1 MSVFTIKRF
10 VGFLFIILCI
20 IALDQ
25 SLKEWVVTHLRY
37 NDEMPIIDGILHL
50 RHTQNPGVVLGIPI
64 HGFKYIRLVFLGF
77 KILLLILF
85 FLYIFAP
92 ERHEKFIKTK
102 IVAGAFLIGGGLS
115 NCLDWMF
122 NGFLYNGVLCHD
134 APFKFGYGTVV
145 DMFVLPFTYFQTP
158 FSWPILGGIRGCFPI
173 FNIADIFIFLSFL
186 VLIRLIFKLEA
197 THTSNRIRNNNA
209 WLKKKKKRKS
219 LTSRT
224 KIKVERSTA
233 KNKKSK

>member
-25 SLKEWVVTHLRY
+25 SLKEWVVTHLKY
-37 NDEMPIIDGILHL
+37 NEEMPIIDGILHL
-50 RHTQNPGVVLGIPI
+50 RHTQNPGVILGIQI

-77 KILLLILF
+77 KFLLLMLF
-85 FLYIFAP
+85 FSYIFAP

-122 NGFLYNGVLCHD
+122 NGFLYNGVLCYD
-134 APFKFGYGTVV
+134 APFKFGYGNVI
-145 DMFVLPFTYFQTP
+145 DMFVF
-158 FSWPILGGIRGCFPI
+158 
-173 FNIADIFIFLSFL
+173 FLSFL
-186 VLIRLIFKLEA
+186 VLIRLIFKLED
-197 THTSNRIRNNNA
+197 THTRNRIRNNNA
-209 WLKKKKKRKS
+209 WLKKKKKRKPLS
-219 LTSRT
+219 SRT

-233 KNKKSK
+233 KKNKSK

>member
-1 MSVFTIKRF
+1 MSGFTIKRF
-10 VGFLFIILCI
+10 VGFSFIILCI

-25 SLKEWVVTHLRY
+25 SLKEWVVTHLKY
-37 NDEMPIIDGILHL
+37 NEKMPIIDGILYL
-50 RHTQNPGVVLGIPI
+50 RHTQNPGDILGICI

-77 KILLLILF
+77 KILLLMLF
-85 FLYIFAP
+85 FSYIFSP

-122 NGFLYNGVLCHD
+122 NGFLYKGVLCYD
-134 APFKFGYGTVV
+134 APFKFGYGTVI
-145 DMFVLPFTYFQTP
+145 DMFYLPFTHFQTP
-158 FSWPILGGIRGCFPI
+158 SSWPILGGIRGCFPI

-186 VLIRLIFKLEA
+186 VMIRLIFKLEG
-197 THTSNRIRNNNA
+197 THTRNRIRNNNA
-209 WLKKKKKRKS
+209 LLKKRKRGNS

-233 KNKKSK
+233 KKNKAK